1 MPIRHRHRCALA
13 LAATLLVATAVAACG
28 DDGGSTSS
36 PSTAS
41 GSGASTVTVAPSGTI
56 TVYSGRNET
65 IIKPLFEKFTAAT
78 GIKVEYRT
86 GDSGALAGQ
95 ILTEG
100 KATQADVFFAQDAG
114 ALGALTKAKVADV
127 LPTTVLDKV
136 PSSYRAKDG
145 TWVGASGRV
154 RVIIYNPAQVPTPPT
169 AIDGI
174 LDAKWQGK
182 IGYAPTNA
190 SWQSFVTGLR
200 VLRGEDGA
208 KKWLTEFAK
217 LQPKAYSGNGA
228 VRDAVNS
235 GEIAMGLVNHYYL
248 FEKIAKEGQSA
259 VAAKNQYLPGDPG
272 GMVNVAGVAVLSASD
287 NKAAANAFVEYLLSD
302 DAQKYFADTTYEYPL
317 TAAVKPSVSV
327 PALSDLKPPAI
338 DLSDLETLA
347 KTQELLVSTGLLTR

>member
-1 MPIRHRHRCALA
+1 MPVRHRNRCALA
-13 LAATLLVATAVAACG
+13 MAATLLAATALAACG
-28 DDGGSTSS
+28 DDGGTTSS
-36 PSTAS
+36 PSTA
-41 GSGASTVTVAPSGTI
+41 SGTI
-56 TVYSGRNET
+56 TVYSGRSET

-86 GDSGALAGQ
+86 GDSGTLAGQ

-114 ALGALTKAKVADV
+114 ALGALTKAKMTDV
-127 LPTTVLDKV
+127 LPATVLDKV
-136 PSSYRAKDG
+136 PSTYRAKDG

-174 LDAKWQGK
+174 LDARWQGK

-217 LQPKAYSGNGA
+217 LQPKAYASNGA

-259 VAAKNQYLPGDPG
+259 VTAKNQYLPGDAG
-272 GMVNVAGVAVLSASD
+272 GLVNVAGVAVLSASD
-287 NKAAANAFVEYLLSD
+287 NKPAANAFVEYLLSD
-302 DAQKYFADTTYEYPL
+302 DAQKYFAETTYEYPL

-327 PALSDLKPPAI
+327 PVLTDLKPPAI
-338 DLSDLETLA
+338 DLTDLESLA
-347 KTQELLVSTGLLTR
+347 KTQALLVSTGLLTR